1 MKQVTD
7 QQVFDAIDNFADITV
22 EIEFINQV
30 FEDGAPHR
38 TAGVHD
44 YSGSALTSQERR
56 ISNRGVADD
65 EVLPLH
71 ADHIARQFEKEHEG
85 ITVFVDYDAPALRLH
100 LGWTPESKGTAGI
113 VDRIKEFNGLI
124 DAKTLEGKDE
134 YGSDFIVT
142 IK

>member
-1 MKQVTD
+1 MSYHYHFTQNNPTLSGARL
-7 QQVFDAIDNFADITV
+7 DAYGYSIGAGKAKHSN
-22 EIEFINQV
+22 IEQ
-30 FEDGAPHR
+30 
-38 TAGVHD
+38 
-44 YSGSALTSQERR
+44 
-56 ISNRGVADD
+56 
-65 EVLPLH
+65 
-71 ADHIARQFEKEHEG
+71 IARQFEKEHEG
-85 ITVFVDYDAPALRLH
+85 ITVFVDHGSHTPALRLH

>member
-1 MKQVTD
+1 MSYHYHFTQNTP
-7 QQVFDAIDNFADITV
+7 TL
-22 EIEFINQV
+22 
-30 FEDGAPHR
+30 
-38 TAGVHD
+38 
-44 YSGSALTSQERR
+44 SGSRLDSYGYSIGAGKAKR
-56 ISNRGVADD
+56 SNI
-65 EVLPLH
+65 
-71 ADHIARQFEKEHEG
+71 DHIARQFEKEHEG
-85 ITVFVDYDAPALRLH
+85 ITVFVDYDATALRLH